1 MSIFSII
8 LGSTILLIFAFIVF
22 AIWFSYTNSKEI
34 YKPRHKR
41 KDLEIFPDQ
50 LKLPFQKTLFK
61 TKDNVKI
68 KGWFVPYEDSE
79 KTIILMHGW
88 SMNKGDIFDKMSF
101 LWEQGYNLFYFDFRG
116 TGESGGVSSVGYKET
131 KDLQSA
137 IEYLQQ
143 TQPQASKEL
152 AIYGM
157 SMGSA
162 IGIYHIAKK
171 NDIKCIVAESPY
183 YSYENV
189 IARWAWLHR
198 KIPYFPFVWLALKF
212 AKKHFKINPEYYS
225 PAKNISDV
233 KVPIFFIYGRNDD
246 LVPTNN
252 ARKLFNKANKPKDLW
267 IVPGAEHAKCAEV
280 GGAEYQK
287 RIIKFFKK
295 YF

>member
-1 MSIFSII
+1 MSTFHI
-8 LGSTILLIFAFIVF
+8 LISSTILLVIAFIVF
-22 AIWFSYTNSKEI
+22 AIWFSYANSKEI
-34 YKPRHKR
+34 YKPKHKR
-41 KDLEIFPDQ
+41 KNLEIFPDQ

-61 TKDNVKI
+61 TKDGVKI
-68 KGWFVPYEDSE
+68 CGWFLPHEDSH

-101 LWEQGYNLFYFDFRG
+101 LWEHGYNLFYFDFRG

-131 KDLQSA
+131 KDLESA
-137 IEYLQQ
+137 IKYLKH
-143 TQPQASKEL
+143 TLPLASKDI
-152 AIYGM
+152 AVYGI
-157 SMGSA
+157 SMGA
-162 IGIYHIAKK
+162 GVGIYHSAKHD
-171 NDIKCIVAESPY
+171 DIKCIVAESPY

-189 IARWAWLHR
+189 VARWAWIHR

-225 PAKNISDV
+225 PANNISTA
-233 KVPIFFIYGRNDD
+233 KVPMLLIYGRNDV

-252 ARKLFNKANKPKDLW
+252 ARKLFNKANKPKELW

-280 GGAEYQK
+280 GGVEYKK
-287 RIIKFFKK
+287 RILKFLKK